1 MLLFSAS
8 NTTCCH
14 PVQRMKSPSVQPFT
28 VRVSEGVETHCIS
41 SFLTT
46 CVCFLICVY
55 ICVSVCMCQCVCLS
69 TCNKG
74 QSRSV
79 RVLDFW
85 WSLTLLE
92 LLIDDIQNM
101 NHYQTFVYIIL
112 SHNIYS
118 GTLFSL
124 IVPPDIC
131 RFDKYESSMC
141 VERVL

>member
-1 MLLFSAS
+1 MLSSSAENEKPIRTTFYCTCERRCGNTLHILLLNHMCLF
-8 NTTCCH
+8 
-14 PVQRMKSPSVQPFT
+14 
-28 VRVSEGVETHCIS
+28 
-41 SFLTT
+41 LDL
-46 CVCFLICVY
+46 CVHMCQCVY
-55 ICVSVCMCQCVCLS
+55 VSVCVCVSVCMCQCVCLS

-131 RFDKYESSMC
+131 RFDKYESSM
-141 VERVL
+141 